1 MRWMQ
6 FSSIKS
12 KCEDLLFL
20 RLTFF
25 LHKVEQ
31 NFSELILST
40 QIVLKINKK
49 RKDIQTDKNQV
60 SYFGLLIKE
69 CTDTYSKLLTKRF

>member
-40 QIVLKINKK
+40 QIVLKVNKK
-49 RKDIQTDKNQV
+49 EKIYK
-60 SYFGLLIKE
+60 
-69 CTDTYSKLLTKRF
+69 LTKIRCPILAY